1 MSEDLTIDDYIW
13 FLKNSA
19 DPDERLY
26 AAFKLGRLR
35 DSLVLQPLIEA
46 HQDADASVRVRV
58 AEALGTRDE
67 PEVIPPLIQL
77 LQDSEAKVRRQA
89 AMSLGHLGDSRAVEP
104 LAKALKDVEPDVRSQ
119 AAESLGNI
127 LANESAP
134 PLVEAFLHDED
145 ANVRYFAK
153 QSLGLVGIAAVDA
166 ILAVV
171 DSTNDPAL
179 LVEICEI
186 LGSLADRRAKPTLE
200 RLQAH
205 EDEGVAEMA
214 KWALKGI
221 Y

>member
-1 MSEDLTIDDYIW
+1 MSDDLTTDDYIW
-13 FLKNSA
+13 LLKNSV

-26 AAFKLGRLR
+26 SAFKLGRLR
-35 DSLVLQPLIEA
+35 DAIVVQPLIDAHSDTEA
-46 HQDADASVRVRV
+46 NVRVRV

-67 PEVIPPLIQL
+67 SEVIPPLISL
-77 LQDSEAKVRRQA
+77 LQDTEARVRRQA

-104 LAKALKDVEPDVRSQ
+104 LAIALKDEEADVRAQ
-119 AAESLGNI
+119 AAESLGKI
-127 LANESAP
+127 LSNDSAP
-134 PLVEAFLHDED
+134 PLVDAFLHDED

-153 QSLGLVGIAAVDA
+153 QSLGHVGIAAVDA

-171 DSTNDPAL
+171 DATDDPAL

-200 RLQAH
+200 RLQSH

-214 KWALKGI
+214 KWALNTI
-221 Y
+221 I